1 MIDFRYHVVS
11 LVSVFLAL
19 AVGIVLG
26 AGPLNEGISTGI
38 TDQVRQLTT
47 EKNALRAERDEAL
60 ATVDAQ
66 DAWAEAVGPAL
77 VARQLGGR
85 SVAVVLLPGADSS
98 QVDAT
103 VGQLQ
108 AAGATVASEVTLQ
121 EEWFAGSQTAAADRQ
136 RVAAALADQLP
147 TAPDADAGTEDL
159 LAAALAGALVTTE
172 LAQAEEADDQ
182 GGTVLTTLSDAGLLE
197 VQGGAGTAPTRA
209 TLALVVGGA
218 GDTDATDAVR
228 SSTADAWTALL
239 RELDAASAGAVLAG
253 PEESAAQAGPVAVLR
268 SDDDLAGS
276 VSGVDD
282 LDSPI
287 GRVNVVLAL
296 RQQLTGGAG
305 QYGTADSAT
314 GVSPPLPA
322 TPSAS

>member
-47 EKNALRAERDEAL
+47 EKNQLRTERDQAL
-60 ATVDAQ
+60 TTVDQQ
-66 DAWAEAVGPAL
+66 DAWAEAVAPAL

-85 SVAVVLLPGADSS
+85 GVAVVELPGADSS

-103 VGQLQ
+103 VSALE
-108 AAGATVASEVTLQ
+108 AAGAQVSAQVTVQ
-121 EEWFAGSQTAAADRQ
+121 ERWIDTSAAATAERQ
-136 RVAAALADQLP
+136 EAASSLAAQLP
-147 TAPDADAGTEDL
+147 TTPAADATPEDL
-159 LAAALAGALVTTE
+159 LAAELARALVTTE
-172 LAQAEEADDQ
+172 LAQSTELDQ
-182 GGTVLTTLSDAGLLE
+182 GAQTVLTTLSDAGLVE
-197 VQGGAGTAPTRA
+197 VQGDGGPAVARG

-218 GDTDATDAVR
+218 PDTDTTDAQQEATTTTWNAV
-228 SSTADAWTALL
+228 AAA
-239 RELDAASAGAVLAG
+239 LDAASAGAVVAG
-253 PEESAAQAGPVAVLR
+253 PAESTADGGVVAALR
-268 SDDDLAGS
+268 ADDDVTRD
-276 VSGVDD
+276 VSSVDD

-296 RQQLTGGAG
+296 RQQLSGGVG

-314 GVSPPLPA
+314 AVSPPLPA
-322 TPSAS
+322 VAP